1 MTRAPIRLAIVG
13 AGAWG
18 INHVRVVSNDSR
30 CQLVLVVDRDPAA
43 RERAHTLAP
52 TAHLSADVERALGDP
67 GIDAVILAT
76 PAKTHVDL
84 ARAAIAARK
93 HILIEKP
100 LALSERD
107 ARAIAAAAA
116 PDRVFMVGHLMAFH
130 PAVTRLRDMLRSG
143 ELGRLHYIHSTRA
156 NLGRIRQDETALW
169 SFGPHELSM
178 LDYLL
183 ERSPVSVS
191 ARGHCVVRPT
201 VEDVVF
207 VTLRYAEGEMA
218 HMHLSW
224 LHPRKERALTLV
236 CSRRMVEFDDV
247 SPEKLRIYDKG
258 YNRPPD
264 FTQFAEYLTL
274 RDGDVYI
281 PQLSMHEP
289 LRLQLDHFL
298 HCVDTGEVPRTGL
311 QSALRITATLDAAQR
326 SLGLDGI
333 PVSVT

>member
-1 MTRAPIRLAIVG
+1 MTRGPIRLAIIG

-18 INHVRVVSNDSR
+18 INHVRVVSNQPG
-30 CQLVLVVDRDPAA
+30 CELVLVVDRDPQARQRAQILCPAA
-43 RERAHTLAP
+43 RVAE
-52 TAHLSADVERALGDP
+52 DIDRALGDP
-67 GIDAVILAT
+67 GIDAVIIAT
-76 PAKTHVDL
+76 PAKTHVGV

-100 LALSERD
+100 LALSLRD
-107 ARAIAAAAA
+107 ASVIASEAQ

-130 PAVTRLRDMLRSG
+130 PAVTRLRDLLGGG
-143 ELGRLHYIHSTRA
+143 ELGRLHYVHSTRA
-156 NLGRIRQDETALW
+156 NLGKIRQDETALW

-183 ERSPVSVS
+183 AQSPSSVA
-191 ARGHCVVRPT
+191 ARGHCVVQPT
-201 VEDVVF
+201 IEDVVF
-207 VTLRYAEGEMA
+207 VTLRYPDGEMA

-236 CSRRMVEFDDV
+236 CSRKMVEFDDV
-247 SPEKLRIYDKG
+247 SAEKLKIYDKG

-289 LRLQLDHFL
+289 LRLQLEHFL
-298 HCVDTGEVPRTGL
+298 HCVATGEVPRTDL
-311 QSALRITATLDAAQR
+311 ASALRITATLDAAQR
-326 SLGLDGI
+326 SLGLDGV
-333 PVSVT
+333 PVSLT